1 MLKIV
6 PVKEI
11 PKANNWLSNDLVQ
24 LYNYCLEMEAI
35 CSKNDGVGLS
45 AVQVGLPFNFFVVKH
60 DNLYRHMVNCS
71 YEPLDDDKFSS
82 LEGCLSIRSFV
93 GSLRRFEVPRYRKVR
108 VKGKALLAQDNLCLS
123 EIDIE
128 LNGYYAVVYQ
138 HEIDHANDILIS
150 QIGKEIFVV

>member
-11 PKANNWLSNDLVQ
+11 PKANAWLSNDLVK

-35 CSKNDGVGLS
+35 CDKHDGVGLS

-71 YEPLDDDKFSS
+71 YEPLDGDKFPS
-82 LEGCLSIRSFV
+82 LEGCLSLRSFV
-93 GSLRRFEVPRYRKVR
+93 GSLRRFEVPRYRRVR
-108 VKGKALLAQDNLCLS
+108 IKGKSLLAQDNLCLS

-128 LNGYYAVVYQ
+128 LDGYYAVVYQ

-150 QIGKEIFVV
+150 QIGKEVFVV